1 MSLSRT
7 ASEIQ
12 KGMWMVAPTMANKYI
27 HSANLILKATSH
39 LNNLRIEAGFVR
51 EVVDADGNM
60 VRNDQEVP
68 EGSVGIVS
76 QVGSMYKYGSWYNW
90 GSDELVGF
98 AKSFDDDP
106 NIIGQVWRDD
116 SGGGTISSVA
126 PWLDFLA
133 NKKKPVVSLIDTC
146 GSANYYKNCG
156 TDYLLAENNV
166 SSMIGSIGVMIQI
179 NDYSKMLKETGIVE
193 HVIESDLSEDKN
205 KAFKLAL
212 KGDYDLIKKEYL
224 NPSAIAFQDYVK
236 LARKKLM
243 VETPGIVSG
252 KMFYAEEAKQIGL
265 IDGVGNLQAAIEKV
279 KLLAAARSF
288 INQY

>member
-1 MSLSRT
+1 
-7 ASEIQ
+7 
-12 KGMWMVAPTMANKYI
+12 MVAPTMANKYI